1 MTEQELRE
9 TIRTIR
15 GIFNTPISVIA
26 KEIGIHQ
33 SLVTRFIND
42 NMQVGVRPSEHL
54 LKSLEN
60 WCNTKI
66 RLFKEQLG
74 GEQ

>member
-42 NMQVGVRPSEHL
+42 NMQVGVKPSEHL
-54 LKSLEN
+54 LKSLED

-66 RLFKEQLG
+66 VEFKKEINK
-74 GEQ
+74 

>member
-15 GIFNTPISVIA
+15 KIFNTPISVIA

-66 RLFKEQLG
+66 VEFKNEISK
-74 GEQ
+74 